1 MNEMHVDGAVI
12 GFGKGGKTLAVF
24 LANQGMQTALIEQ
37 SQEMYGGTC
46 INIACIPSKAL
57 ALAAEAGMGRHFTT
71 FEEQAAYY
79 QEALYTKG
87 QLTSFLRQKN
97 YANVNNNP
105 HAQVI
110 DGKVSF
116 LSPHEMHVKLSSS
129 DEDLLVYAENIFINT
144 GTFPAMSPIAGLT
157 ESKRVY
163 NSTSLMELQ
172 SLPRE
177 LVVIGSGHV
186 GLEFASIYT
195 GFGSRVTVIARSGAL
210 LPGYDREIAE
220 LVQHTMEQRGIQF
233 RFHSTV
239 QQVQDRDKHTS
250 VTFSDGVEIAT
261 DAILLAVGRT
271 PVTKDLALE
280 KAGVAMDERG
290 FIKVDEFLRTTT
302 PNIWALGDVNGGPQ
316 FTYISLDDF
325 HIVRDQF
332 GDGKQHSR
340 LDRRNVPSSL
350 FIEPTLSHAGLT
362 TEEAQAQGYEVKVA
376 KLPAAGIPRAQ
387 QLQQTDGLLKAVVDA
402 QTGHIL
408 GCTLFCADSSEV
420 INTVSMAMNA
430 GLDYTVLRDTIFTH
444 PSMSEALNDLF
455 TQVK

>member
-1 MNEMHVDGAVI
+1 MAPLVRVNFFIVTDTFNMC
-12 GFGKGGKTLAVF
+12 
-24 LANQGMQTALIEQ
+24 NQ
-37 SQEMYGGTC
+37 SY
-46 INIACIPSKAL
+46 
-57 ALAAEAGMGRHFTT
+57 
-71 FEEQAAYY
+71 
-79 QEALYTKG
+79 
-87 QLTSFLRQKN
+87 
-97 YANVNNNP
+97 
-105 HAQVI
+105 
-110 DGKVSF
+110 
-116 LSPHEMHVKLSSS
+116 
-129 DEDLLVYAENIFINT
+129 
-144 GTFPAMSPIAGLT
+144 
-157 ESKRVY
+157 ESV
-163 NSTSLMELQ
+163 
-172 SLPRE
+172 
-177 LVVIGSGHV
+177 SGHV

-195 GFGSRVTVIARSGAL
+195 GFGSRVTVIARSAAL

-239 QQVQDRDKHTS
+239 QQVQDRDEHTY
-250 VTFSDGVEIAT
+250 VTLSDGVEIAT

-290 FIKVDEFLRTTT
+290 FIKVDEFLRTAT

-325 HIVRDQF
+325 RIVRDQF
-332 GDGKQHSR
+332 VDGTQHSR

-408 GCTLFCADSSEV
+408 GCTLFCADFERGHQYGEYGDERG
-420 INTVSMAMNA
+420 A
-430 GLDYTVLRDTIFTH
+430 GLHRVARYDLH
-444 PSMSEALNDLF
+444 PSLHVRGTKRSLHTGEVG
-455 TQVK
+455 T